1 MCNWEFGQGTF
12 CPELWAQDSNA
23 LVCDYA
29 YGKLPAGYD
38 NGTDLLT
45 DSDYAK
51 GALHIVENQLAKA
64 AYRLAGWMNTIATV
78 NFGVG
83 DPEDARLPGLTQ
95 SGDVPLSEMEWS
107 AEDEQIVLGD
117 FEL

>member
-1 MCNWEFGQGTF
+1 MCDWDWQRDTY

-29 YGKLPAGYD
+29 YGRLPAGYD

-45 DSDYAK
+45 DSDYAR
-51 GALHIVENQLAKA
+51 GAFHIVENQMAKA
-64 AYRLAGWMNTIATV
+64 AWRLSGWLNYITHAYFRDSEMDLQMQSLPGGFEVDTPEGQVRLA
-78 NFGVG
+78 
-83 DPEDARLPGLTQ
+83 
-95 SGDVPLSEMEWS
+95 SS
-107 AEDEQIVLGD
+107 AQAVLGD